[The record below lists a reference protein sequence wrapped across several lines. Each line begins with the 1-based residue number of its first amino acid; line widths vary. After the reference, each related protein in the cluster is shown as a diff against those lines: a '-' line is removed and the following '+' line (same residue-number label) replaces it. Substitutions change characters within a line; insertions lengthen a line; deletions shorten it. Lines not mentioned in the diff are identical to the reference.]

1 VRRAVYHFTAVAI
14 NSDGQGSDASSP
26 SALPSSS
33 PSLSIDELVAAG
45 RHAEAA
51 AQASAQGEPLRA
63 AAIYERI
70 WDFGRAALCARVGGD
85 LPQALRNAID
95 ARDEALVI
103 EIATQLAV
111 QGPGGQRAAMEAFA
125 QRRRF
130 GEAGERAEAAGDVEA
145 AIAYYQQAHRELDAA
160 RLLGQ
165 AGRDRE
171 AGRLLERMIAV
182 AAPGLELAQARL
194 ALGRLLLRR
203 MQYAAAAA
211 HLQEATQEPATRDLA
226 RRSLIVALAG
236 MGLRDAARDV
246 LIVARADQ
254 PALPAD
260 LESFLQAERAPE
272 HSGERADARAEDGG
286 GRERGPG
293 HGVDAGPS
301 RRDDEP
307 PRIAGRYRLD
317 DLLGAGGSGRVYRAH
332 DEVTGRT
339 VAIKIF
345 SLARDHQAYERFVRE
360 ARVTSG
366 LDHANL
372 VQVFD
377 FSAEH
382 GYLVM
387 EHLAGGSLAARLGR
401 DTGERGRALGVT
413 AVRRLALDVLAGLER
428 AHRRGVIHR
437 DIKPANIF
445 FDVRGTAKLGDF
457 GVAHL
462 LDLGQTQTGGLIG
475 TLAYM
480 APEQITGAPLTIAA
494 DLYALGVTLYEAL
507 TGRLPFLG
515 PDFVAQHLG
524 ETPPPV
530 SSVAPEGVVLAAGW
544 DEILARVLAKSPSER
559 FESVDA
565 LRKALEAL
573 ALERAPRPLVLPRRG
588 STRGDDGGDGPAR
601 REAGPGAGID
611 ALAAGLVDAPAAPVT
626 GPGAGA
632 PDAGAGERYQ
642 FETPIGR
649 TDVSHLSRA
658 VDTVLDRSV
667 IIERYLDGGLDQA
680 TERRLL
686 GLARGGS
693 SCVQWA
699 LACDRTAGVA
709 VFEAPRG
716 VPLPD
721 ALGDAL
727 GDARGDARLDAR
739 AAVRLLA
746 SLARAVAPMH
756 ERGVAHGAIGATT
769 VLLDEQQNP
778 MLLVCGLGR
787 APAEPS
793 LPRDDVR
800 DILRLVTGVAR
811 SAGLDT
817 EAPNS
822 SGPSEPGDPS
832 GPSHPMQPAAL
843 AEALV
848 DILVPGLAGPERAAI
863 LAPEPHDGTELYAFA
878 ERLEIAWLRAGQPM
892 ASERTREL

>member
-1 VRRAVYHFTAVAI
+1 
-14 NSDGQGSDASSP
+14 
-26 SALPSSS
+26 L
-33 PSLSIDELVAAG
+33 IDELVAAG

-51 AQASAQGEPLRA
+51 AHASAHGEPLRA

-70 WDFGRAALCARVGGD
+70 WEFGRAALCARAGGD
-85 LPQALRNAID
+85 LPRALRNAID
-95 ARDEALVI
+95 ARDEALVA
-103 EIATQLAV
+103 EIAALLAA
-111 QGPGGQRAAMEAFA
+111 QGREGQRAAMEAFA

-130 GEAGERAEAAGDVEA
+130 GDAGERAEAAGDLET
-145 AIAYYQQAHRELDAA
+145 AIAHYQQAHRELDAA
-160 RLLGQ
+160 RLLSD

-194 ALGRLLLRR
+194 ALGRLSLRR

-211 HLQEATQEPATRDLA
+211 HLQEATHEPATRPLA
-226 RRSLIVALAG
+226 RRSLMVALAG

-246 LIVARADQ
+246 LVSARADE

-260 LESFLQAERAPE
+260 LESFLQAERVTEHGAEHAASHGDDAAP
-272 HSGERADARAEDGG
+272 SR
-286 GRERGPG
+286 
-293 HGVDAGPS
+293 
-301 RRDDEP
+301 RRDDELQ
-307 PRIAGRYRLD
+307 RIAGRYRLD

-345 SLARDHQAYERFVRE
+345 SVARDHQAYERFVRE

-377 FSAEH
+377 FSAEQ

-387 EHLAGGSLAARLGR
+387 EHMAGGSLATRLAR
-401 DTGERGRALGVT
+401 DAGERGRALGG
-413 AVRRLALDVLAGLER
+413 APARRLALDVLAGLER

-494 DLYALGVTLYEAL
+494 DLYALGITLYEAL
-507 TGRLPFLG
+507 IGRLPFLG

-524 ETPPPV
+524 ETPPPA
-530 SSVAPEGVVLAAGW
+530 SSVAPEGAVLAPGW
-544 DEILARVLAKSPSER
+544 DELLARLLAKSPSER
-559 FESVDA
+559 FESVDG

-573 ALERAPRPLVLPRRG
+573 ALDQAPRPLVLRRA
-588 STRGDDGGDGPAR
+588 STRGPAQ
-601 REAGPGAGID
+601 REPGAD
-611 ALAAGLVDAPAAPVT
+611 ALAAALVDAPVAP
-626 GPGAGA
+626 GS
-632 PDAGAGERYQ
+632 DAGAGDAGAAEQERYQ

-658 VDTVLDRSV
+658 LDRILDRSV
-667 IIERYLDGGLDQA
+667 IIERYVEGGLDQA

-693 SCVQWA
+693 SYVQWA

-716 VPLPD
+716 VPMADRLTETPAD
-721 ALGDAL
+721 TLA
-727 GDARGDARLDAR
+727 ARLDPR

-746 SLARAVAPMH
+746 CLARAVAPMH

-769 VLLDEQQNP
+769 VVLDEQQNP
-778 MLLVCGLGR
+778 TLLVCGLGR

-793 LPRDDVR
+793 LAREDVR
-800 DILRLVTGVAR
+800 DILHLVAR
-811 SAGLDT
+811 SAGVDIQ
-817 EAPNS
+817 AG
-822 SGPSEPGDPS
+822 GPGGLGGPGGPGGLGGLGDLGDLGDP
-832 GPSHPMQPAAL
+832 GEL
-843 AEALV
+843 AGALV
-848 DILVPGLAGPERAAI
+848 DALAPGLAAPERAAV
-863 LAPEPHDGTELYAFA
+863 LAPEPHTGEELYAFA
-878 ERLEIAWLRAGQPM
+878 ERLEIALLRAGQPM
-892 ASERTREL
+892 TSERTHEL

>member
-1 VRRAVYHFTAVAI
+1 
-14 NSDGQGSDASSP
+14 
-26 SALPSSS
+26 
-33 PSLSIDELVAAG
+33 VAAG

-51 AQASAQGEPLRA
+51 AQANAQGEPLRA

-70 WDFGRAALCARVGGD
+70 WEFGRAALCARAGGD
-85 LPQALRNAID
+85 LPRALRNAID
-95 ARDEALVI
+95 ARDEALVV
-103 EIATQLAV
+103 EIASELAA
-111 QGPGGQRAAMEAFA
+111 QGTDGQRAAMEAFA

-130 GEAGERAEAAGDVEA
+130 GDAGERAEAAGDLDA

-211 HLQEATQEPATRDLA
+211 HLQEAAQEPATRDLA

-246 LIVARADQ
+246 LVSARADE

-260 LESFLQAERAPE
+260 LESFLQAERADE
-272 HSGERADARAEDGG
+272 WAGERAGDD
-286 GRERGPG
+286 RELGPG
-293 HGVDAGPS
+293 HAVGAGPS
-301 RRDDEP
+301 RQSDEP
-307 PRIAGRYRLD
+307 TRIAGRYRLD

-332 DEVTGRT
+332 DEVTGRS

-360 ARVTSG
+360 ARVTTG
-366 LDHANL
+366 LDHANI

-387 EHLAGGSLAARLGR
+387 EHMPGGSLATRLGR
-401 DTGERGRALGVT
+401 DTGERGRHLSVT

-437 DIKPANIF
+437 DIKPANVF

-515 PDFVAQHLG
+515 PDFVAEHLG

-544 DEILARVLAKSPSER
+544 DAILARLLAKSPSER
-559 FESVDA
+559 FESVDG

-573 ALERAPRPLVLPRRG
+573 ALDQTPRPLVLPRRA
-588 STRGDDGGDGPAR
+588 STRDGSRDGDGGRDGGGAQ
-601 REAGPGAGID
+601 REPGKQAGID
-611 ALAAGLVDAPAAPVT
+611 ALTAALVDSPAAPA
-626 GPGAGA
+626 GEPGAESPA
-632 PDAGAGERYQ
+632 SGAGERYQ

-658 VDTVLDRSV
+658 LDTVLDRSV
-667 IIERYLDGGLDQA
+667 IIERYVEGGLDQA

-699 LACDRTAGVA
+699 LACDRAAGVA

-716 VPLPD
+716 VPL
-721 ALGDAL
+721 GDAL
-727 GDARGDARLDAR
+727 GDARLDAR

-746 SLARAVAPMH
+746 CLARAVSPMH
-756 ERGVAHGAIGATT
+756 ERGVTHGAIGATT

-778 MLLVCGLGR
+778 TLLVCGLGR
-787 APAEPS
+787 APAEPP
-793 LPRDDVR
+793 LPREDVR
-800 DILRLVTGVAR
+800 DILRLVAR
-811 SAGLDT
+811 SAGVD
-817 EAPNS
+817 A
-822 SGPSEPGDPS
+822 GAGDPS
-832 GPSHPMQPAAL
+832 GPGNPSDPSGPSGPGALAEALPEAL

-848 DILVPGLAGPERAAI
+848 EILVPGLAAPERAAI
-863 LAPEPHDGTELYAFA
+863 LAPEPHDGAELYAFA
-878 ERLEIAWLRAGQPM
+878 ERLEIALLRAEQPM
-892 ASERTREL
+892 ASEGKHEL